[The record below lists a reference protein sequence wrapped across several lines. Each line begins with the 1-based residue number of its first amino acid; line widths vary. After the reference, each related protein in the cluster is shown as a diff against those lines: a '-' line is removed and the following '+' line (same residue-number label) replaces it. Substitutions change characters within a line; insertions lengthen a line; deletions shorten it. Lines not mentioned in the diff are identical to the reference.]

1 MGLFCCLYLGFFA
14 VGFCWWF
21 FAVGVGG
28 GAQSALDW
36 VMGTLG
42 MLGSKFFHIVK
53 VMGILVAGKGLLDVV
68 VWTIL
73 SRIGVWSDWYW
84 FCCELPLTVVGH

>member
-14 VGFCWWF
+14 VGFCC
-21 FAVGVGG
+21 VGFCCGSWG

-42 MLGSKFFHIVK
+42 MLGSKFFLEIDFDGHLFD
-53 VMGILVAGKGLLDVV
+53 G
-68 VWTIL
+68 
-73 SRIGVWSDWYW
+73 WSCWVET
-84 FCCELPLTVVGH
+84 FGC